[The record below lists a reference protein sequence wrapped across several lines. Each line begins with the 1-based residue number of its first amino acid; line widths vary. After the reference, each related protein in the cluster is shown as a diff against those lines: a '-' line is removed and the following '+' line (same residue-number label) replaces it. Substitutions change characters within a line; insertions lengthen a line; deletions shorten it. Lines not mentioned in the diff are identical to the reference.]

1 MSIIDSIALFAIMVT
16 LAAIPSTSVALI
28 ITRSAT
34 LGLANGIAVA
44 TGIVIGDL
52 IFVLLALLGLSVVS
66 ETLGDLFSGIKYLGG
81 AYLIGMGITLLR
93 VGDKTNVT
101 AGQRELGTL
110 LTSLLAGLFLTL
122 GDIKAIVFYISLFP
136 VFIDTRSLGPSDTGI
151 IVFVTIA
158 AVGGIK
164 TAYAIAA
171 RRLAVLPR
179 SLAHEKR
186 IRTFAGCFMIGAGS
200 VMIART

>member
-1 MSIIDSIALFAIMVT
+1 MNFIDAIFLFAVMAA
-16 LAAIPSTSVALI
+16 LAAIPSTSVALV

-81 AYLIGMGITLLR
+81 VYLIGMGISLLR
-93 VGDKTNVT
+93 SRDWTTVT
-101 AGQRELGTL
+101 VEQRELGTL

-136 VFIDTRSLGPSDTGI
+136 VFIDTGPLSPSDTGI

-179 SLAHEKR
+179 SLAHGKG
-186 IRTFAGCFMIGAGS
+186 IRTIAGCFMIGAGS

>member
-1 MSIIDSIALFAIMVT
+1 MNIIDAVFLFAIMAA
-16 LAAIPSTSVALI
+16 LAAIPSTSVALVL
-28 ITRSAT
+28 TRSAT

-52 IFVLLALLGLSVVS
+52 IFVLLALLGLYFVA
-66 ETLGDLFSGIKYLGG
+66 ETMGNLFLGIKYLGG

-93 VGDKTNVT
+93 SRDNKDVT
-101 AGQRELGTL
+101 ARQRELGTL
-110 LTSLLAGLFLTL
+110 LTSFLAGLFLTL

-136 VFIDTRSLGPSDTGI
+136 LFIDTGSLGPSDIGI
-151 IVFVTIA
+151 IVFVTIV

-171 RRLAVLPR
+171 RRVAVLPR
-179 SLAHEKR
+179 SLAHEKG
-186 IRTFAGCFMIGAGS
+186 IRTIAGLFMIGAGS
-200 VMIART
+200 VMIAKI

>member
-52 IFVLLALLGLSVVS
+52 FLVLLALLGLSVVS
-66 ETLGDLFSGIKYLGG
+66 ETLGDLFSAIEYLGG
-81 AYLIGMGITLLR
+81 VYLIGMGISLLR
-93 VGDKTNVT
+93 SRNRTTVT
-101 AGQRELGTL
+101 VEQRELGTL
-110 LTSLLAGLFLTL
+110 STSLLSGLFLTL
-122 GDIKAIVFYISLFP
+122 GDIKAIVFYLSLFP

-179 SLAHEKR
+179 SLAHGKG
-186 IRTFAGCFMIGAGS
+186 IKTIAGCFMIGAGS

>member
-1 MSIIDSIALFAIMVT
+1 MNFIDAIFLFAVMAT
-16 LAAIPSTSVALI
+16 LAAIPSTSVALVL
-28 ITRSAT
+28 TRSAT

-52 IFVLLALLGLSVVS
+52 IFVLLALLGLSVVA

-81 AYLIGMGITLLR
+81 VYLIGMGISLLR
-93 VGDKTNVT
+93 SRNRTTVT
-101 AGQRELGTL
+101 VEQRKLGTL
-110 LTSLLAGLFLTL
+110 STSLLSGLFLTL

-136 VFIDTRSLGPSDTGI
+136 VFIDTRSLGPSDTGM
-151 IVFVTIA
+151 IVFITLA

-179 SLAHEKR
+179 SLAHEKG

>member
-1 MSIIDSIALFAIMVT
+1 MNFIDAIFLFAVMAA
-16 LAAIPSTSVALI
+16 LAATPSTSVALV

-66 ETLGDLFSGIKYLGG
+66 ETLGDLFSDIKYLGG

-136 VFIDTRSLGPSDTGI
+136 VFTDSGSLGPSDTGI

-179 SLAHEKR
+179 SLAHEKG
-186 IRTFAGCFMIGAGS
+186 IRTIAGYFMIGAGS

>member
-1 MSIIDSIALFAIMVT
+1 MNFIDTIFLFAVMAA
-16 LAAIPSTSVALI
+16 LAAIPSTSATLV

-81 AYLIGMGITLLR
+81 VYLIGMGITLLR
-93 VGDKTNVT
+93 FHNKTTIT
-101 AGQRELGTL
+101 AGPRELGTL

-122 GDIKAIVFYISLFP
+122 GDIKAIVFYLSLFP
-136 VFIDTRSLGPSDTGI
+136 VFIDTGSLSSLDTWI

-171 RRLAVLPR
+171 SRLAVLPL
-179 SLAHEKR
+179 SLAHEKG
-186 IRTFAGCFMIGAGS
+186 IRTIAGCFMIGTGGI
-200 VMIART
+200 MIANT

>member
-1 MSIIDSIALFAIMVT
+1 MNFIDAIFLFAVMAA
-16 LAAIPSTSVALI
+16 LAATPSTSVALV

-66 ETLGDLFSGIKYLGG
+66 ETLGDLFSDIKYLGG

-136 VFIDTRSLGPSDTGI
+136 VFIDSGSLGPSDTGI

-171 RRLAVLPR
+171 RRPAVLPR
-179 SLAHEKR
+179 SLAHEKG
-186 IRTFAGCFMIGAGS
+186 IRTIAGYFMIGAGS

>member
-1 MSIIDSIALFAIMVT
+1 MNIIDYIALFVIMVT
-16 LAAIPSTSVALI
+16 LAAIPSTSVALVV
-28 ITRSAT
+28 TRSAT

-52 IFVLLALLGLSVVS
+52 IFVLLALLGLSVVA

-81 AYLIGMGITLLR
+81 VYLIGMGISLLR
-93 VGDKTNVT
+93 SRDWTTVT
-101 AGQRELGTL
+101 VEQRELGTL
-110 LTSLLAGLFLTL
+110 LTSLLAGLFPTL

-136 VFIDTRSLGPSDTGI
+136 VFIDTGSLSPSDTWI
-151 IVFVTIA
+151 IIFVTIA

-171 RRLAVLPR
+171 RRLAVLPL
-179 SLAHEKR
+179 SLAHEKG
-186 IRTFAGCFMIGAGS
+186 IRTIAGCFMIGAGS

>member
-1 MSIIDSIALFAIMVT
+1 MNFIDAIFLFAVMAA
-16 LAAIPSTSVALI
+16 LAAMPSTSVALVL
-28 ITRSAT
+28 TRSAT

-52 IFVLLALLGLSVVS
+52 ILVLLALIGLSVIA
-66 ETLGDLFSGIKYLGG
+66 ETLGDLFSAIKYLGG
-81 AYLIGMGITLLR
+81 IYLIGMGISLLR
-93 VGDKTNVT
+93 SRDQTTVT
-101 AGQRELGTL
+101 FEQPGWDTVLA
-110 LTSLLAGLFLTL
+110 SLLAGLFLTL

-136 VFIDTRSLGPSDTGI
+136 VFIDTRAVGPSDTGI

-179 SLAHEKR
+179 SLAHEKSMKT
-186 IRTFAGCFMIGAGS
+186 IAGCFMIGAGS
-200 VMIART
+200 VMIAKT